1 MGILWPTTTIALLA
15 ASEDDVP
22 DSDDDWGGAPDPE
35 TGYTKVAIG
44 IRAHLSAPS
53 GAAAFGQEGSS
64 VTAQYRLLAD
74 PCPIVDNMRLRDEV
88 TGLEYQVDWCL
99 PRPEP
104 MAHVVAGISRTSGTA

>member
-1 MGILWPTTTIALLA
+1 VSILFATTQVSLLSPA
-15 ASEDDVP
+15 EDDLP

-35 TGYTKVAIG
+35 TGYATVARG

-53 GAAAFGQEGSS
+53 ASATFAQEGSS
-64 VTAQYRLLAD
+64 VAAQFRLLVD
-74 PCPIVDNMRLRDEV
+74 PCAIAENMRVKDEV

-104 MAHVVAGISRTSGTA
+104 MAHVVAGVSRATGTA